1 MNHRMVFKVL
11 GYLLLI
17 IALGMVTPLLIS
29 VAHQQSDTIPFLIS
43 IAITALIGFALTRI
57 PLKSKML
64 KVKESLAIV
73 TFGWLFA
80 SLLGALPFYISG
92 CIPNYVDAFFETVSG
107 FTTTGATIIN
117 DIEVLPMGILF
128 WRSFTHWIGGM
139 GILVV
144 AVAILPIM
152 GTGVFH
158 VFKAESPGPVADKIA
173 PRIMETAKILYTAYI
188 VISLAEFLLLMLGG
202 MSVFES
208 AVHTFGTLGTGG
220 FSTRNSSIG
229 AFNSPYIFNVI
240 SVFMIM
246 AGTNFALYYSLFKG
260 KWRDVIKNTE
270 LKFYLGILAV
280 CVLAITID
288 NNFHIYHNW
297 FESFTHSLF
306 QASSIM
312 TTTGYTTFDY
322 EKWSAFSRSII
333 FMLMFVGGCAG
344 STGGSIK
351 VVRILALIKLIKR
364 ELTKILHPRAIVSV
378 KFGDNPI
385 AEDTLLNI
393 SSFFMLYMLI
403 FILGS
408 VAISLEGIDFL
419 GATSAVAATLG
430 NIGPGFGF
438 VGPTHT
444 YSEFSVLSKLLLSF
458 LMLIGRLELFT
469 VIALMSPKFWKREM

>member
-1 MNHRMVFKVL
+1 MIFKIS

-29 VAHQQSDTIPFLIS
+29 VTHHQSDTIPFLIS
-43 IAITALIGFALTRI
+43 IAITALIGFAMTRI
-57 PLKSKML
+57 PLKNKII

-92 CIPNYVDAFFETVSG
+92 YIPNYVDAFFETVSG
-107 FTTTGATIIN
+107 FTTTGATIIS

-152 GTGVFH
+152 GTGGFH

-173 PRIMETAKILYTAYI
+173 PRIMETAKILYITYI
-188 VISLAEFLLLMLGG
+188 IISLAEFLLLMLGG

-240 SVFMIM
+240 SIFMIM
-246 AGTNFALYYSLFKG
+246 AGANFSLYYSLFKG

-270 LKFYLGILAV
+270 LKFYLGIIAV
-280 CVLAITID
+280 SVLAITID

-322 EKWSAFSRSII
+322 EKWSAFSKSIL

-351 VVRILALIKLIKR
+351 VVRIIALVKLIKR

-378 KFGDNPI
+378 KFGDEPVS
-385 AEDTLLNI
+385 EDTLLNI

-408 VAISLEGIDFL
+408 VAISLEGIGFL

-458 LMLIGRLELFT
+458 FMLLGRLELFT
-469 VIALMSPKFWKREM
+469 VIALLSPKFWKREM